1 MKKISYLYTILS
13 RHKYLI
19 VTVVGVLVIGFLDTN
34 SIYRRIELSYEIL
47 DLKNEIEQYESVY
60 KADLNQL
67 RDLER
72 DPRNIE
78 RIARERYFM
87 KADDEDIYV
96 LSTDPRG
103 PQDMMKK
110 EDGNETEE

>member
-1 MKKISYLYTILS
+1 MKKISYLYTFLS

-19 VTVVGVLVIGFLDTN
+19 VTVVGVLVIGFLDSN
-34 SIYRRIELSYEIL
+34 SIYRRIELGYEIY
-47 DLKNEIEQYESVY
+47 DLKTEIEYYESVY

-96 LSTDPRG
+96 LSTDPRNTHDVS
-103 PQDMMKK
+103 PK
-110 EDGNETEE
+110 ENDNETAE

>member
-19 VTVVGVLVIGFLDTN
+19 VTVAGVLVIGFLDSN
-34 SIYRRIELSYEIL
+34 SIYRRIELGYEIF
-47 DLKNEIEQYESVY
+47 DLQTEIDYYESVY

-103 PQDMMKK
+103 THDVTHK
-110 EDGNETEE
+110 EHGDEAGE